1 MASSKVQWQR
11 CMELF
16 RNHLNEQQYSTW
28 FAPLRFKSY
37 DAETQE
43 LTIFIPSQFFYEY
56 LEANF
61 RRLLYMVLYHVFG
74 QGTRLLYQV
83 AVIRNEKVDVPSQGP
98 RIDVNTN
105 IEDEDVRVIPKV
117 IRNVVR
123 KDDLDPRLNI
133 EQTFDNFIE
142 GVSNRLARSV
152 GQAVA
157 EDPDRKTF
165 NPLFIYGP
173 SGCGKTHL
181 ANAIGVRL
189 KRLHPDKRVL
199 YVAAHEFQVTFVQA
213 RIDNKINDF
222 INFYQGIDC
231 LILDDVQEFSGKT
244 GTLEAFF
251 HIFNHLHLNGRQII
265 MTSDRPPV
273 ELKDMEERMLTR
285 FKWGMLAELESPDG
299 QLRRDILHML
309 MRRDGLLIP
318 DDVIDYIAA
327 NIQDNIRELEGVV
340 HSLLAYSVMGNNSE
354 INLDFARRIVKAN
367 TKRTHR
373 KVTEEDIVECTCRH
387 YKLTQEE
394 IIGAC
399 RRADYVQG
407 RHVAMYLIQKHTGNT
422 VKHIG
427 SVFGGRTHTTVLHGI
442 QQIEKRLK
450 TDSAFRKE
458 LRDIEKTF

>member
-1 MASSKVQWQR
+1 MASGKALWQR
-11 CMELF
+11 CMELI
-16 RNHLNEQQYSTW
+16 RSRLNEQQYSTW

-37 DAETQE
+37 DAESKE

-61 RRLLYMVLYHVFG
+61 RRIIYLALYHVFG
-74 QGTRLLYQV
+74 QGTRLMYQV
-83 AVIRNEKVDVPSQGP
+83 AVIRSEKVDVPSQGP
-98 RIDVNTN
+98 RIDVNASV
-105 IEDEDVRVIPKV
+105 EDEDVREIPTVIQAA
-117 IRNVVR
+117 VR
-123 KDDLDPRLNI
+123 KDDLDSHLNI

-142 GVSNRLARSV
+142 GVSNRLPRSV

-157 EDPDRKTF
+157 EDPTRKTF
-165 NPLFIYGP
+165 NPLFVYGP

-181 ANAIGVRL
+181 VNAIGMRL
-189 KRLHPDKRVL
+189 KRLHPGKRVL
-199 YVAAHEFQVTFVQA
+199 YVSAHLFQVQYVQA

-222 INFYQGIDC
+222 IHFYQSIDC

-244 GTLEAFF
+244 GTLDAFF
-251 HIFNHLHLNGRQII
+251 HIFNHLHLNGRHII

-309 MRRDGLLIP
+309 VRRDGLLIT
-318 DDVIDYIAA
+318 DDVIDYIAS

-340 HSLLAYSVMGNNSE
+340 HSLLAYSVMGNTE

-367 TKRTHR
+367 TRHTHR
-373 KVTEEDIVECTCRH
+373 KVTMEDIVECTCRH

-394 IIGAC
+394 IMGTC
-399 RRADYVQG
+399 RRADYVLG
-407 RHVAMYLIQKHTGNT
+407 RHVAMYLTQKHTGST

-427 SVFGGRTHTTVLHGI
+427 SVMGGRTHTTVLHGI
-442 QQIEKRLK
+442 RQIENRLK
-450 TDSAFRKE
+450 TDVAFRKE
-458 LRDIEKTF
+458 LREIEKTF